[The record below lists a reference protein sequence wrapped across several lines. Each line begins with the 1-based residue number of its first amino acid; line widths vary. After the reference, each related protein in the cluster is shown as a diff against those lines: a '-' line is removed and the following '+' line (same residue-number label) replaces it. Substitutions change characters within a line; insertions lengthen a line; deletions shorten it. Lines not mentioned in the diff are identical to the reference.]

1 MDAVRHADVFKNKGQ
16 WTVEVRTW
24 YTGWTDVQTAH
35 FLVWTD
41 AIRWAATMV
50 GI

>member
-1 MDAVRHADVFKNKGQ
+1 MAHSRHADVFKNKGR
-16 WTVEVRTW
+16 WTVEVRIF
-24 YTGWTDVQTAH
+24 YAGWTDTRTAH
-35 FLVWTD
+35 FVDWTD